1 MNGCDVCAVKC
12 WTPEGFFGFSKYSY
26 KYLCTPQLPCMGKV
40 NPPMFLGKDEKLPF
54 LLSSSMGLQHML
66 AMCVGIATSG
76 GMLHA
81 GEACWDTSYDSDMCA
96 SKGFL
101 VSCAWIVS
109 GLLTMIQVFRCKIK
123 GTPYSLGTGLVSV
136 MGTSFTFLPLGRQIT
151 SGELAEA
158 IASGDPLCIAGGSP
172 SGNNP
177 DCKGVGMR
185 GYGKFLGTAMVASLF
200 EVIIALSPRKVK
212 VRSRHAHT
220 RTHARTRTG
229 SVPQSINTHI
239 PQSSTYTPPFSPSS
253 PPHLSQRAIFPPLV
267 VGMAVMMIGAALI
280 ASGIKYVGG
289 GVFCG
294 ENHMSKSVTFGG
306 PHLCNESGDVLL
318 TFGAAESWGLALA
331 VVFFGILIQAV
342 GSPFLKATF
351 LFWSMIFGVIVSAIA
366 TYDDNGTTKKY
377 WNTARMDLA
386 DAFVFPWVQYRYP
399 LGFSI
404 EYFIPLVVC
413 SWITT
418 AETVGDVLMTCKFSK
433 VTDPAEQE
441 ARQDGGVL
449 ADGVN
454 SVIACLMGSP
464 PNTTFSQNNG
474 IIALTRCASRSAG
487 FACAT
492 WLLIIGLFGKIGA
505 AMASVPMPI
514 VGGVIV
520 QCFTMV
526 FVAGIQIVGPLLSI
540 RRNQYIVML
549 SLAFGLGVAM
559 EPHVMSG
566 GGKDSFFGKNLD
578 FEAGLWPGKMACET
592 FWDVTTTVTPESC
605 LVGVNSFA
613 LGSAD
618 CALLSGTYT
627 AAVTS
632 TGPSVGK
639 CVNKNGKCCKKW
651 YAVGKAVRTSLLVIL
666 KTPYGIAVF
675 ICAILNAILPYDV
688 EEDEEDPKVT
698 AVAGETAAA

>member
-81 GEACWDTSYDSDMCA
+81 GEACWDNSYDSDMCA

-158 IASGDPLCIAGGSP
+158 IATGDPLCIAGGSP
-172 SGNNP
+172 TGNNP

-212 VRSRHAHT
+212 R
-220 RTHARTRTG
+220 
-229 SVPQSINTHI
+229 
-239 PQSSTYTPPFSPSS
+239 
-253 PPHLSQRAIFPPLV
+253 LIFPPLV

-294 ENHMSKSVTFGG
+294 ENHMSKSATFGG
-306 PHLCNESGDVLL
+306 PHLCNESGDVEL

-492 WLLIIGLFGKIGA
+492 WLLIIGLFGKVGA

-566 GGKDSFFGKNLD
+566 GGLASFFGKNLD
-578 FEAGLWPGKMACET
+578 FEAGLWPGKMVCET
-592 FWDVTTTVTPESC
+592 FFDVTTTVTPESC

>member
-81 GEACWDTSYDSDMCA
+81 GEACWDNSYDSDMCA

-158 IASGDPLCIAGGSP
+158 IATGDELCIAGGSP
-172 SGNNP
+172 TGNNP

-212 VRSRHAHT
+212 
-220 RTHARTRTG
+220 
-229 SVPQSINTHI
+229 
-239 PQSSTYTPPFSPSS
+239 
-253 PPHLSQRAIFPPLV
+253 RAIFPPLV

-294 ENHMSKSVTFGG
+294 ENHMSKSATFGG

-566 GGKDSFFGKNLD
+566 GGLASFFGKNLD
-578 FEAGLWPGKMACET
+578 FEAGLWPGKMVCET
-592 FWDVTTTVTPESC
+592 FFDVTTTVTPESC

-632 TGPSVGK
+632 TAPSVGK

>member
-81 GEACWDTSYDSDMCA
+81 GEACWDFSYDSDMCA

-136 MGTSFTFLPLGRQIT
+136 MGTSFTFLPLGRKIT
-151 SGELAEA
+151 REELAEA
-158 IASGDPLCIAGGSP
+158 IATGDPLCIAGGSP

-212 VRSRHAHT
+212 
-220 RTHARTRTG
+220 
-229 SVPQSINTHI
+229 
-239 PQSSTYTPPFSPSS
+239 
-253 PPHLSQRAIFPPLV
+253 RAIFPPLV

-294 ENHMSKSVTFGG
+294 ENHMSKSATLGG
-306 PHLCNESGDVLL
+306 PHKCNESGDVEL

-578 FEAGLWPGKMACET
+578 FEAGLWPGKMVCET
-592 FWDVTTTVTPESC
+592 FFDVTTTVTPESC

-632 TGPSVGK
+632 TAPSVGK

-651 YAVGKAVRTSLLVIL
+651 YPVGKAVRTSLLVIL

>member
-1 MNGCDVCAVKC
+1 
-12 WTPEGFFGFSKYSY
+12 
-26 KYLCTPQLPCMGKV
+26 
-40 NPPMFLGKDEKLPF
+40 
-54 LLSSSMGLQHML
+54 ML

-81 GEACWDTSYDSDMCA
+81 GEACWDNSYDSDMCA

-158 IASGDPLCIAGGSP
+158 IATGDPLCIAGGAP
-172 SGNNP
+172 DGINP

-212 VRSRHAHT
+212 
-220 RTHARTRTG
+220 
-229 SVPQSINTHI
+229 
-239 PQSSTYTPPFSPSS
+239 
-253 PPHLSQRAIFPPLV
+253 RAIFPPLV

-306 PHLCNESGDVLL
+306 PHLCNESGDVEL

-566 GGKDSFFGKNLD
+566 GGLASFFGKNLD
-578 FEAGLWPGKMACET
+578 FEAGLWPGKMVCET
-592 FWDVTTTVTPESC
+592 FFDVTTTVTPESC

-632 TGPSVGK
+632 TAPSVGK